1 MYSASFSSRPDEP
14 IPLKVKRESVTS
26 ILKAH
31 LGHRYMVILS
41 GESSALAVDFSI
53 GSLLPS
59 NGTTLVAY
67 ITMGFSPPI
76 LQDGH

>member
-1 MYSASFSSRPDEP
+1 MYSASCASRPDQP
-14 IPLKVKRESVTS
+14 IPLKVKQELVSF

-53 GSLLPS
+53 GSPLPS

-67 ITMGFSPPI
+67 ITMRFSPRI
-76 LQDGH
+76 LQDGY